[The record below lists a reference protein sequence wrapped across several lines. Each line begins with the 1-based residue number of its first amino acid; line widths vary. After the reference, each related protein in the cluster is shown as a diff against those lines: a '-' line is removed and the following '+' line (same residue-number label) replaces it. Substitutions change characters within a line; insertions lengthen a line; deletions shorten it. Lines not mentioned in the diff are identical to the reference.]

1 MKKVIITGA
10 TSSIGI
16 ALIEDCIKNNVEV
29 LALCRNTSNRLKNL
43 PKSNLITV
51 KNCDLKELENFELKG
66 NEKFDVFYHLGWVY
80 TGKEE
85 RNNVELQ
92 YKNIDYSIN
101 AINLANK
108 LGCKKFIGA
117 GSQAEYG
124 EHLDKKTSSDSYANP
139 TNAYGI
145 CKYMTGKLLSIQAT
159 KFNMDYAWVRIF
171 SVYGKYDIEDT
182 MISTTIKKL
191 KAKEYCKFTPG
202 EHIWDYLYS
211 SDAGNAFYLLGKNLE
226 GNKVYCLGSGK
237 GKPLKE
243 YIQIIKE
250 EIDPKAKIGLGD
262 IEYINGIP
270 NPMVADISNLT
281 KDTGFTPQI
290 DFREG
295 IRKILQK

>member
-66 NEKFDVFYHLGWVY
+66 NVNYYLY
-80 TGKEE
+80 
-85 RNNVELQ
+85 
-92 YKNIDYSIN
+92 
-101 AINLANK
+101 
-108 LGCKKFIGA
+108 
-117 GSQAEYG
+117 
-124 EHLDKKTSSDSYANP
+124 
-139 TNAYGI
+139 
-145 CKYMTGKLLSIQAT
+145 KLLNLIWTMLGYA
-159 KFNMDYAWVRIF
+159 FLVFMVNM
-171 SVYGKYDIEDT
+171 IEDT

-211 SDAGNAFYLLGKNLE
+211 SDAGNAFYLLGKKLE

-281 KDTGFTPQI
+281 KDTGFTPQT
-290 DFREG
+290 DFIEG
-295 IRKILQK
+295 IRKITLNI